1 MNGDNVTNLD
11 QRRQVQNGGNGGG
24 EGNIRERI
32 AKLEAE
38 LKHLAT
44 KTDIQNLK
52 IWILGGIIGAVP
64 VLVTLFLLA
73 GKYLV
78 N

>member
-1 MNGDNVTNLD
+1 MNGDNVTSLD
-11 QRRQVQNGGNGGG
+11 ERRQVQNGGNGGG
-24 EGNIRERI
+24 EGNIRERV
-32 AKLEAE
+32 AKLETE

-44 KTDIQNLK
+44 KADIQSLK